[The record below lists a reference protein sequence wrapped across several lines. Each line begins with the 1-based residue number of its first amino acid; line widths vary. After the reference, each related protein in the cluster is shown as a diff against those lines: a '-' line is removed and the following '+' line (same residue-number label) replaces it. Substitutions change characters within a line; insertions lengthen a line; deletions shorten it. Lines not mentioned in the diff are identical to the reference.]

1 MAKINVLDFQVANLI
16 AAGEVVDRPA
26 SVVKELLENAIDAG
40 GRDLTVEIKR
50 GGVSYIRVTD
60 NGCGMERED
69 AINCVLR
76 HATSKIKN
84 ADDLDGILTLGFR
97 GEALAAISAVSKM
110 RIVTRTKEHESGTE
124 VVVEGG
130 KVVSVS
136 DIACRIGTTILVEE
150 LFGNVPARRKFLKRD
165 QSEGMAV
172 AAVVEKIA
180 LSRPDIAIRFI
191 SDNQLKICTQGNGKL
206 YGAIFAVLGKEFA
219 DKLIEVKSMTDGIEV
234 FGFIG
239 SPVNVRSNR
248 NSQNFF
254 INGRYIRS
262 RTATAA
268 LEQAFSSYMESEKF
282 PVCVLNIVL
291 HPSSVDVNVHPTK
304 LEVKFSNER
313 TVFDAVYCA
322 VRNALIQDTR
332 RPEMIFE
339 KKSMGHNVLDNYNR
353 FTPVYDRMDGETAE
367 QQTIT
372 PVAPPTPKSV
382 PAKPFD
388 EIDIMPKAVEES
400 ESVKTQSEQE
410 PMLTRIDF
418 SRRSPA
424 IDAVND
430 LPFPE
435 VGKQVGAIEK
445 DEVKE
450 EISIPKA
457 PVVNE
462 TVAALAKAL
471 LDLSADVPT
480 VEEENCS
487 EGEQPEVQTE
497 EPVEFRI
504 LGVAFDTYILV
515 QTGETLLMI
524 DKHAAHERI
533 IFEDMKKNMQKGN
546 RYSQLLLVPLS
557 LTLTPEE
564 FAAAN
569 DYKDEIENAGFRFYS
584 DGDYTVNINEIPGG
598 LPESQAFELFL
609 EIVNGLSLGQTSVSV
624 SREVAFEKALYH
636 ASCKAAV
643 KGGRKDSAE
652 HIEYICKKLLSNP
665 DIRYCPHGRPVAF
678 ELTKSGIEHQFKRS

>member
-69 AINCVLR
+69 AVSCVLR
-76 HATSKIKN
+76 HATSKIKS
-84 ADDLDGILTLGFR
+84 ADDLDGIITLGFR

-110 RIVTRTKEHESGTE
+110 RIVTRTADNESGTE
-124 VVVEGG
+124 VLVEGG
-130 KVVSVS
+130 SVVSVS
-136 DIACRIGTTILVEE
+136 DIACRIGTTIVVEE

-206 YGAIFAVLGKEFA
+206 YGTIFAVLGKEFA
-219 DKLIEVKSMTDGIEV
+219 GKMIEVKSMTEGIEV
-234 FGFIG
+234 YGFIG

-291 HPSSVDVNVHPTK
+291 HPASVDVNVHPTK

-313 TVFDAVYCA
+313 AVFDAVYCA
-322 VRNALIQDTR
+322 VRNALISDTQ

-339 KKSMGHNVLDNYNR
+339 KKSIPHNALDNYNR
-353 FTPVYDRMDGETAE
+353 FTPVHDRMNDTHAE
-367 QQTIT
+367 QQSI
-372 PVAPPTPKSV
+372 APYPISPASV
-382 PAKPFD
+382 PAKPYEELASAPVTTLDVSQD
-388 EIDIMPKAVEES
+388 ETLPVTVPNVPQHEGK
-400 ESVKTQSEQE
+400 K
-410 PMLTRIDF
+410 
-418 SRRSPA
+418 PA
-424 IDAVND
+424 FD

-435 VGKQVGAIEK
+435 VTVTE
-445 DEVKE
+445 EV
-450 EISIPKA
+450 SVPRMTPA
-457 PVVNE
+457 VNE
-462 TVAALAKAL
+462 TVAALARAL
-471 LDLSADVPT
+471 LDVAPDT
-480 VEEENCS
+480 VEQERESTSMTKEPEKEE
-487 EGEQPEVQTE
+487 EIPEFQ
-497 EPVEFRI
+497 I
-504 LGVAFDTYILV
+504 LGIAFETYILV
-515 QTGETLLMI
+515 QSGETLLMI

-533 IFEDMKKNMQKGN
+533 LFEEMKHNMHSSE
-546 RYSQLLLVPLS
+546 RYSQILLLPIP

-564 FAAAN
+564 YASAL
-569 DYKDEIENAGFRFYS
+569 DYRAEIEKAGFGFTEHSAYEVQL
-584 DGDYTVNINEIPGG
+584 TEIPGG
-598 LPESQAFELFL
+598 LSEVQAVELFCQ
-609 EIVNGLSLGQTSVSV
+609 IAVGLSDGTASVEI
-624 SREVAFEKALYH
+624 SRESAFEKALYQ

-643 KGGRKDSAE
+643 KGGRQDGPD
-652 HIEYICKKLLSNP
+652 HLHYICKKLLSNP
-665 DIRYCPHGRPVAF
+665 DIRFCPHGRPVAF
-678 ELTKSGIEHQFKRS
+678 ELTKSGIEHQFKRG

>member
-26 SVVKELLENAIDAG
+26 SVVKELMENAIDAG

-76 HATSKIKN
+76 HATSKIKD
-84 ADDLDGILTLGFR
+84 ADDLDGIVTLGFR

-110 RIVTRTKEHESGTE
+110 RIVTRTAQSEGGTE
-124 VVVEGG
+124 VIVEGG
-130 KVVSVS
+130 KVASVL

-206 YGAIFAVLGKEFA
+206 HGTIFAVLGKEFS

-339 KKSMGHNVLDNYNR
+339 KKSMAHNVLDNYNR
-353 FTPVYDRMDGETAE
+353 FTPVYDRMDGTSAE

-372 PVAPPTPKSV
+372 AVAPQPPKSV
-382 PAKPFD
+382 PPKPFD
-388 EIDIMPKAVEES
+388 EIAVMPKPEE
-400 ESVKTQSEQE
+400 E
-410 PMLTRIDF
+410 PI
-418 SRRSPA
+418 
-424 IDAVND
+424 VNEAPQTAPD
-430 LPFPE
+430 IQKIHDIVNVLPFPE
-435 VGKQVGAIEK
+435 VVTENEAA
-445 DEVKE
+445 KE
-450 EISIPKA
+450 EEIAPSA

-471 LDLSADVPT
+471 LEIAPDVAAVPQ
-480 VEEENCS
+480 EEETAG
-487 EGEQPEVQTE
+487 EGDEIEVQAE
-497 EPVEFRI
+497 VPIDFQI
-504 LGVAFDTYILV
+504 LGVAFETYILV
-515 QTGETLLMI
+515 QSGETLLMI

-546 RYSQLLLVPLS
+546 RYSQLLLVPLT

-569 DYKDEIENAGFRFYS
+569 DYKDEIENAGFRFFS

-609 EIVNGLSLGQTSVSV
+609 EIADGLAAGKASVTV
-624 SREVAFEKALYH
+624 SRQVAFEKALYH

-643 KGGRKDSAE
+643 KGGRKDSRE
-652 HIEYICKKLLSNP
+652 HIEYICQKLLSNP

>member
-1 MAKINVLDFQVANLI
+1 VANIQVLDFQVANLI

-40 GRDLTVEIKR
+40 AKEVTVEIKR

-69 AINCVLR
+69 AVNCILR
-76 HATSKIKN
+76 HATSKIRCAN
-84 ADDLDGILTLGFR
+84 DLDSIITLGFR

-110 RIVTRTKEHESGTE
+110 RIVTRTRTADSGSE
-124 VVVEGG
+124 VIVQGGVVEA
-130 KVVSVS
+130 VS
-136 DIACRIGTTILVEE
+136 DIACRIGTTIIVEE

-191 SDNQLKICTQGNGKL
+191 SDSQLKICTQGNGKL
-206 YGAIFAVLGKEFA
+206 YNAVFAVLGKEFA
-219 DKLIEVKSMTDGIEV
+219 GKMIEVKSLTEGIEV

-282 PVCVLNIVL
+282 PVCVLNIIL
-291 HPSSVDVNVHPTK
+291 HPASVDVNVHPTK

-313 TVFDAVYCA
+313 SVFDAVYCA
-322 VRNALIQDTR
+322 VRNALLYDTS
-332 RPEMIFE
+332 RPEMLFE
-339 KKSMGHNVLDNYNR
+339 KKDMAHNVLDNYNR
-353 FTPVYDRMDGETAE
+353 FTPVHDRMNETTAT
-367 QQTIT
+367 QQTIVPPAEET
-372 PVAPPTPKSV
+372 KSAVPPAPYDELASV
-382 PAKPFD
+382 PITQEATD
-388 EIDIMPKAVEES
+388 ENKIPD
-400 ESVKTQSEQE
+400 
-410 PMLTRIDF
+410 
-418 SRRSPA
+418 SPA
-424 IDAVND
+424 ENTENTNREEPKIVPDD
-430 LPFPE
+430 LPFPGVVINE
-435 VGKQVGAIEK
+435 PVLK
-445 DEVKE
+445 KE
-450 EISIPKA
+450 EDPSTPGTA
-457 PVVNE
+457 VVNE
-462 TVAALAKAL
+462 TVAALARAL
-471 LDLSADVPT
+471 FDVAPDAKE
-480 VEEENCS
+480 VIE
-487 EGEQPEVQTE
+487 EQPEEKNEAAKVSIT
-497 EPVEFRI
+497 PDFRI
-504 LGVAFDTYILV
+504 LGIAFETYILV

-533 IFEDMKKNMQKGN
+533 LFEEMKMNMRQSK
-546 RYSQLLLVPLS
+546 RYSQVLMLPIP

-564 FAAAN
+564 YAAAM
-569 DYKDEIENAGFRFYS
+569 DYKDEIEKAGFSFYAQNAY
-584 DGDYTVNINEIPGG
+584 DIRIDEIPGG
-598 LPESQAFELFL
+598 LSEGQAMELFCQL
-609 EIVNGLSLGQTSVSV
+609 TVGLLAGTVSVEV
-624 SREVAFEKALYH
+624 SRETAFEKALYQ

-643 KGGRKDSAE
+643 KGGKRDSAE
-652 HIEYICKKLLSNP
+652 HLDYICKKLLSNP

-678 ELTKSGIEHQFKRS
+678 ELTKSGIEHQFKRA